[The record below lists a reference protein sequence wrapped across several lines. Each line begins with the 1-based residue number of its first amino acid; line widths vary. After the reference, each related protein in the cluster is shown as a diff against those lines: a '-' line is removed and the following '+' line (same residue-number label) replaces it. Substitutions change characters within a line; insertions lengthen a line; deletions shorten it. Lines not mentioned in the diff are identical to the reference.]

1 MGVGQKRAKVLNEG
15 AVSHQVSGAQTS
27 GEGDTGISEDQQ
39 SLVLPSH
46 ERLVNY
52 RKYISDQLDVTDVSK
67 LDQRIHKQAG
77 RSGMFKET

>member
-1 MGVGQKRAKVLNEG
+1 MGVVQKRAKVLNEG
-15 AVSHQVSGAQTS
+15 ALSHQVSAQTS